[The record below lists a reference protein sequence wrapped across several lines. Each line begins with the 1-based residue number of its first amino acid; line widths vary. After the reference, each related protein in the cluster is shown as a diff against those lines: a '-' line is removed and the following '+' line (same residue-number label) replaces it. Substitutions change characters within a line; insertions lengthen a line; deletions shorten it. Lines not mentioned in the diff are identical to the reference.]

1 MNILAF
7 QTTSLKKSK
16 AGHGRSHPHV
26 DIYESEVNQ
35 DYTEWLSQK
44 SKKKKGGGDKVQKN
58 QSKKFQMS
66 QFITITGLARC
77 LSR

>member
-16 AGHGRSHPHV
+16 AGHGRSHLQV

-44 SKKKKGGGDKVQKN
+44 SKKKKGGGDKIQKN
-58 QSKKFQMS
+58 QSKKF
-66 QFITITGLARC
+66 
-77 LSR
+77 